1 MSIHIDPY
9 IRPWALCPQGV
20 FIGALLVLWE
30 GGLVCLE
37 GPPPPA
43 LNWLACTAYP
53 FFQSFFDMVL
63 ALTFHLILVPTWLQ
77 LASQL
82 RSKIDQKSIQEP
94 SKIYS
99 NLYLV
104 LSTFL
109 NRFLIDFG
117 SNLGT
122 SNPPFTCKKQWFL
135 KIFMILLD
143 CLLDGF

>member
-1 MSIHIDPY
+1 M
-9 IRPWALCPQGV
+9 CPVGV
-20 FIGALLVLWE
+20 FIRLSVVRGK
-30 GGLVCLE
+30 GGIVGLE
-37 GPPPPA
+37 GTPPPGPNFA
-43 LNWLACTAYP
+43 ACLAAP

-63 ALTFHLILVPTWLQ
+63 APTFPLILVPTWLQ

-82 RSKIDQKSIQEP
+82 RSKIDQKSIQEA

-117 SNLGT
+117 SNLIP
-122 SNPPFTCKKQWFL
+122 SNPPITGKKQRFFN
-135 KIFMILLD
+135 IFMILLD